1 MFEKKKKRISKR
13 WKLINVFFPCSRF
26 LLQESIVGVNE
37 IYKNLGALVFEQGNV
52 IDSIESSVEQTSIF
66 VSEGT
71 EQLRKASHY
80 RNQIRK
86 KKFLIAMI
94 LIAIVVVFALVIYF
108 S

>member
-1 MFEKKKKRISKR
+1 MAQIH
-13 WKLINVFFPCSRF
+13 KLKWFFFR
-26 LLQESIVGVNE
+26 LQESIVGVNE

-71 EQLRKASHY
+71 DQLRKASHY

-86 KKFLIAMI
+86 KKFLIAAVF
-94 LIAIVVVFALVIYF
+94 IAIIVVIGLLCWIVN
-108 S
+108 

>member
-1 MFEKKKKRISKR
+1 MVFSFFLRSAQEN
-13 WKLINVFFPCSRF
+13 IN
-26 LLQESIVGVNE
+26 GVNE

-71 EQLRKASHY
+71 DQLRKASHY
-80 RNQIRK
+80 RNQLRK
-86 KKFLIAMI
+86 KKLCIGLVVGVI
-94 LIAIVVVFALVIYF
+94 LFVIILVLWK

>member
-1 MFEKKKKRISKR
+1 MF
-13 WKLINVFFPCSRF
+13 
-26 LLQESIVGVNE
+26 QESIVGVNE

-52 IDSIESSVEQTSIF
+52 IDSIESSVEQTSVF

-94 LIAIVVVFALVIYF
+94 LVAIVFVFSFVIWITK
-108 S
+108 

>member
-1 MFEKKKKRISKR
+1 M
-13 WKLINVFFPCSRF
+13 
-26 LLQESIVGVNE
+26 QESIVGVNE

-66 VSEGT
+66 VGEGT

-86 KKFLIAMI
+86 KKFLIATV
-94 LIAIVVVFALVIYF
+94 LIAIIVVIGLLCWIAK
-108 S
+108 